1 MKNGRW
7 LVVGLFVMAAGGA
20 IAIGSRLSEQT
31 VAALA
36 GAVCGIGVA
45 APGGFG
51 LGMYVGSLRSRARST
66 TVAPAAPQVI
76 VMPAQPAQMYQA
88 PGNMPYAAIPRPAI
102 PPPRS
107 FTIIGD
113 ED

>member
-1 MKNGRW
+1 MKRNGW
-7 LVVGLFVMAAGGA
+7 LIAGLVVVA
-20 IAIGSRLSEQT
+20 IGTVITIGSRLSEQT

-45 APGGFG
+45 GPAGFG
-51 LGMYVGSLRSRARST
+51 LGMYVGSTRTKTRSATSS
-66 TVAPAAPQVI
+66 PAAPQVI
-76 VMPAQPAQMYQA
+76 VMPMQPAQMYQA
-88 PGNMPYAAIPRPAI
+88 PGSSPYASIPRPAI

-113 ED
+113 EE

>member
-1 MKNGRW
+1 MI
-7 LVVGLFVMAAGGA
+7 GLIALAAGIT

-36 GAVCGIGVA
+36 GAACGIGVA
-45 APGGFG
+45 GPAGFG
-51 LGMYVGSLRSRARST
+51 LGLYVGSMRTRARS
-66 TVAPAAPQVI
+66 AAASPPAPQVI

-88 PGNMPYAAIPRPAI
+88 PGSTPYMPAPRPAM

-113 ED
+113 EE